1 MTPHFSLAELTRT
14 DHRSLD
20 NTPDAAALANLTR
33 LAAFLEQV
41 RTALGDRVVVINS
54 AYRSKAVNA
63 ACGSRESSQHR
74 LGCAADIRVPG
85 MSPDAVV
92 RAVRAS
98 GLAYDQLIKEFSDP
112 QKGGGWTHISIPN
125 LATAAPRK
133 MALIIDKTGTRLF
146 PADPTGLAAS

>member
-20 NTPDAAALANLTR
+20 NTPDPAALANLHR

-41 RTALGDRVVVINS
+41 REVLGGRAVVVNS
-54 AYRSKAVNA
+54 AYRSKAVNDA
-63 ACGSRESSQHR
+63 VGSKDTSQHR

-85 MSPDAVV
+85 MTPDAVV

-98 GLAYDQLIKEFSDP
+98 GLAYDQLIREFDS
-112 QKGGGWTHISIPN
+112 WTHLSIPSSPD
-125 LATAAPRK
+125 LPPRK
-133 MALIIDKTGTRLF
+133 MALIIDKAGTRTF
-146 PADPTGLAAS
+146 A

>member
-14 DHRSLD
+14 DHRTLD
-20 NTPDAAALANLTR
+20 NTPDAAALANLHR

-54 AYRSKAVNA
+54 AYRSAAVNA
-63 ACGSRESSQHR
+63 ACGSRKNSQHT

-85 MSPDAVV
+85 MTPDAVV
-92 RAVRAS
+92 KAVRAS
-98 GLAYDQLIKEFSDP
+98 GLAYDQLIKEFDS
-112 QKGGGWTHISIPN
+112 WTHISIPN

-146 PADPTGLAAS
+146 PADLA

>member
-1 MTPHFSLAELTRT
+1 MKLSEHFSLEELTRT
-14 DHRSLD
+14 DHRTLD
-20 NTPDAAALANLTR
+20 NNPDAPALANLHR

-41 RTALGDRVVVINS
+41 REVLGNKVVMITS
-54 AYRSKAVNA
+54 GYRSAAVNS

-85 MSPDAVV
+85 MTPDAVV

-98 GLAYDQLIKEFSDP
+98 GLAYDQLIKEFDS
-112 QKGGGWTHISIPN
+112 WTHISIPN

-146 PADPTGLAAS
+146 PADLA